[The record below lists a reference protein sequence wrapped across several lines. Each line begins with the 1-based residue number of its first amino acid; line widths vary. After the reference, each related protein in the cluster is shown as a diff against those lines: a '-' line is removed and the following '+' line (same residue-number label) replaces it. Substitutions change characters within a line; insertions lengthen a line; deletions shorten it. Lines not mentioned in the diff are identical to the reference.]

1 MRVTDVQVRKLME
14 EHTKHGRV
22 GLASLRAGMHRNT
35 GSKYLRA
42 GKVPTELRQPRSWRT
57 REDPFAEDWPE
68 VEERLADAPELEAK
82 SLFEDLCERR
92 PGRYQEGQLRTLQR
106 RIKQWRAMSGPPK
119 ELFFE
124 QEHRPGEAMQTDF
137 TSATKLGITIGG
149 QAYPHLLCHPVLPY
163 SNWEWATVARSE
175 SMAALRRGIQ
185 SAVFRLGRVPEY
197 SQTDSSSAAT
207 HRLKEREDEV
217 TAEEKAKGKRR
228 FNPEYRAL
236 MRHLGMKPRTTA
248 IGEKEQNGDVEA
260 SHRAFKRRLEQ
271 HLLLRGS
278 RDFDSVEEW
287 ELWLQ
292 GIAEK
297 ANGLRTERIA
307 EELAVMRVLD
317 VHRLPEYS
325 EEKVRVKQ
333 GSTIRVKNNTY
344 SVPSRLKDEMVR
356 VRVYDDRLEVYYG
369 DIHQLTVER
378 LLGEGKHKV
387 DYRHI
392 IWSLVRKP
400 GAFERYRYREAL
412 FPTLAFRHAYDVLAD
427 NLASTRR
434 ADIEYLRV
442 LHLAASTMECEV
454 EAALSLL
461 LEQGVVPLADRVKSL
476 VVSEQPEIPSFE
488 PLTPDL
494 EMYDS
499 LLGELAQAGR

>member
-1 MRVTDVQVRKLME
+1 ME
-14 EHTKHGRV
+14 EHAKHGRV

-35 GSKYLRA
+35 GSKYLGL
-42 GKVPTELRQPRSWRT
+42 GKVPSELRQARTWRT
-57 REDPFAEDWPE
+57 RKDPFAEDWPE
-68 VEERLADAPELEAK
+68 LEERLADAPELEAK
-82 SLFEDLCERR
+82 ALFEDLCERH
-92 PGRYQEGQLRTLQR
+92 PERYQEGQLRTLQR
-106 RIKQWRAMSGPPK
+106 RVKQWRAMSGPPK

-137 TSATKLGITIGG
+137 TSVNKLEITIGG
-149 QAYPHLLCHPVLPY
+149 EPFPHMLCHQVLPY

-207 HRLKEREDEV
+207 HRLSRSQEEGKGKE
-217 TAEEKAKGKRR
+217 KGKRK

-236 MRHLGMKPRTTA
+236 MRHLGMEPRTTA

-260 SHRAFKRRLEQ
+260 SHRALKRRLEQ

-287 ELWLQ
+287 ERWLQ
-292 GIAEK
+292 GVAEK
-297 ANGLRTERIA
+297 ANRLRRERTA
-307 EELAVMRVLD
+307 EELAVMRALD
-317 VHRLPEYS
+317 VHRLPEYR

-344 SVPSRLKDEMVR
+344 SVPARLKDEMVR

-369 DIHQLTVER
+369 GIHQLTVER

-412 FPTLAFRHAYDVLAD
+412 FPTSAFRQAYDVLAD
-427 NLASTRR
+427 KLASTRK

-476 VVSEQPEIPSFE
+476 VVSEQPEIPSVE

-494 EMYDS
+494 EVYDS
-499 LLGELAQAGR
+499 LLGELAEAGR

>member
-1 MRVTDVQVRKLME
+1 LRVTDAQVRRLME
-14 EHTKHGRV
+14 EHSKHGRV

-42 GKVPTELRQPRSWRT
+42 GKVPSELRQPRSWRT
-57 REDPFAEDWPE
+57 RKDPFAEDWPE
-68 VEERLADAPELEAK
+68 LAERLAEAPELEAK
-82 SLFEDLCERR
+82 ALFEDLCERR
-92 PGRYQEGQLRTLQR
+92 PEKYQEGQLRTLQR
-106 RIKQWRAMSGPPK
+106 RVKQWRAMSGPPK

-137 TSATKLGITIGG
+137 TSANKLRITIGG
-149 QAYPHLLCHPVLPY
+149 EPFPHLLCHQVLPY

-175 SMAALRRGIQ
+175 SVPALRRGIQ
-185 SAVFRLGRVPEY
+185 SAVFRLGRVAEY

-207 HRLKEREDEV
+207 HRLDN
-217 TAEEKAKGKRR
+217 GKRD
-228 FNPEYRAL
+228 FNAEYLAL

-248 IGEKEQNGDVEA
+248 IGEKEQNGDIEA
-260 SHRAFKRRLEQ
+260 IHGAFKRRLEQ

-278 RDFDSVEEW
+278 RDFSSVDEW
-287 ELWLQ
+287 ERWLQ

-297 ANGLRTERIA
+297 ANRLRTERIA

-317 VHRLPEYS
+317 VHRLPEYR
-325 EEKVRVKQ
+325 EEEVRVKQ
-333 GSTIRVKNNTY
+333 GSTVRVKNNTY
-344 SVPSRLKDEMVR
+344 SVPSRLKGEKVR

-369 DIHQLTVER
+369 GIHQLTVER
-378 LLGEGKHKV
+378 LLGEGRHKV

-392 IWSLVRKP
+392 IWSLIRKP

-412 FPTLAFRHAYDVLAD
+412 FPTPVFRQAYDVLAEK
-427 NLASTRR
+427 LASTRK

-454 EAALSLL
+454 ETALSLL
-461 LEQGVVPLADRVKSL
+461 LEQGAVPLADRVKKL
-476 VVSEQPEIPSFE
+476 VVGEQPEIPEVE

-494 EMYDS
+494 EVYDS
-499 LLGELAQAGR
+499 LLAGLAEAAR

>member
-1 MRVTDVQVRKLME
+1 ME
-14 EHTKHGRV
+14 EHAKHGRV
-22 GLASLRAGMHRNT
+22 ELASLRAGMHRNT

-42 GKVPTELRQPRSWRT
+42 GKVPSELRQPRTWRT
-57 REDPFAEDWPE
+57 RKDPFAEDWPE
-68 VEERLADAPELEAK
+68 LEERLADAPELEAK
-82 SLFEDLCERR
+82 ALFEDLCERH
-92 PGRYQEGQLRTLQR
+92 PERYQEGQLRTLQR
-106 RIKQWRAMSGPPK
+106 RVKQWRAMSGPPK

-137 TSATKLGITIGG
+137 TSANKLEITICGEPF
-149 QAYPHLLCHPVLPY
+149 PHLLCHEVLPY

-207 HRLKEREDEV
+207 HRLSRSQEEGKGKE
-217 TAEEKAKGKRR
+217 KGKRK

-236 MRHLGMKPRTTA
+236 MRHLGMEPRTTA

-278 RDFDSVEEW
+278 RDFESVEEW
-287 ELWLQ
+287 ELCLQ
-292 GIAEK
+292 GVAEK
-297 ANGLRTERIA
+297 ANRLRTERTA
-307 EELAVMRVLD
+307 EELAVMRALD
-317 VHRLPEYS
+317 VHRLPEYR

-344 SVPSRLKDEMVR
+344 SVPARLKDEMVR

-369 DIHQLTVER
+369 GIHQLTVER
-378 LLGEGKHKV
+378 LLGEGKHRV

-412 FPTLAFRHAYDVLAD
+412 FPTLVFRQAYDVLAD
-427 NLASTRR
+427 KLASTRK

-461 LEQGVVPLADRVKSL
+461 LEQGTVPLADRVKKL
-476 VVSEQPEIPSFE
+476 VVSEQPEIPEVE

-494 EMYDS
+494 EVYDS
-499 LLGELAQAGR
+499 LLGELAEAGR

>member
-1 MRVTDVQVRKLME
+1 ME
-14 EHTKHGRV
+14 EHAKHGRV
-22 GLASLRAGMHRNT
+22 ELASLRAGMHRNT
-35 GSKYLRA
+35 GSKYLRV
-42 GKVPTELRQPRSWRT
+42 GKVPSELRQPRTWRT
-57 REDPFAEDWPE
+57 RKDPFAGDWPE
-68 VEERLADAPELEAK
+68 LEERLADAPELEAK
-82 SLFEDLCERR
+82 ALFEDLCERR
-92 PGRYQEGQLRTLQR
+92 PERYQEGQLRTLQR
-106 RIKQWRAMSGPPK
+106 RVKQWRAMSGPPK

-137 TSATKLGITIGG
+137 TSANKLEITIGG
-149 QAYPHLLCHPVLPY
+149 EPFPHLLCHEVLPY

-185 SAVFRLGRVPEY
+185 SAVFRLGRVPRY

-207 HRLKEREDEV
+207 HCLRRSKEEV
-217 TAEEKAKGKRR
+217 KAKEKGNRK

-236 MRHLGMKPRTTA
+236 MRHLGMEPRTTA

-317 VHRLPEYS
+317 VHRLPEYR
-325 EEKVRVKQ
+325 EEEVRVKQ

-369 DIHQLTVER
+369 GVHQLTVER
-378 LLGEGKHKV
+378 LLGEGRHKV

-412 FPTLAFRHAYDVLAD
+412 FPTPVFRQAYDVLAD
-427 NLASTRR
+427 KLASTRK
-434 ADIEYLRV
+434 ADIEYLRA

-461 LEQGVVPLADRVKSL
+461 LEQDVVPLADRVKKL
-476 VVSEQPEIPSFE
+476 VVSEQPEIPDVE

-494 EMYDS
+494 EVYDS
-499 LLGELAQAGR
+499 LLGGLAEVGR

>member
-1 MRVTDVQVRKLME
+1 MRVTDAQVRRLME

-22 GLASLRAGMHRNT
+22 DLASLRAGMHRNT
-35 GSKYLRA
+35 GSKYLRV
-42 GKVPTELRQPRSWRT
+42 GKVPSELLQPRTWRT
-57 REDPFAEDWPE
+57 RKDPFAEDWAE
-68 VEERLADAPELEAK
+68 LAERLEDAPELEAK
-82 SLFEDLCERR
+82 ALFEDLCERR
-92 PGRYQEGQLRTLQR
+92 PERYQEGQLRTLQR
-106 RIKQWRAMSGPPK
+106 RVKQWRATSGPPK

-137 TSATKLGITIGG
+137 TSANKLRITIYGEPF
-149 QAYPHLLCHPVLPY
+149 PHLLCHQVLPY
-163 SNWEWATVARSE
+163 SKWEWATVARSE

-207 HRLKEREDEV
+207 HRLGKCEDEV
-217 TAEEKAKGKRR
+217 KGKGKNNRK

-248 IGEKEQNGDVEA
+248 IGEKEQNGTIEA
-260 SHRAFKRRLEQ
+260 SNGVFKRKLEQ

-278 RDFDSVEEW
+278 RDFESVEEW
-287 ELWLQ
+287 ERWLQ
-292 GIAEK
+292 AIAEK
-297 ANGLRTERIA
+297 ANALRSEKISA
-307 EELAVMRVLD
+307 ELAVMRVLD
-317 VHRLPEYS
+317 VHRLPEYR
-325 EEKVRVKQ
+325 EEEVRVKQ

-344 SVPSRLKDEMVR
+344 SVPSRLKDEKVR

-369 DIHQLTVER
+369 GVHQLTMER
-378 LLGEGKHKV
+378 LLGEGRHKV

-412 FPTLAFRHAYDVLAD
+412 FPTPVFRQAYDVLAD
-427 NLASTRR
+427 KLASTRK

-454 EAALSLL
+454 ETALSLL
-461 LEQGVVPLADRVKSL
+461 LEQGAVPLADRVKKL
-476 VVSEQPEIPSFE
+476 VVREQPEIPDVE
-488 PLTPDL
+488 PMIPDL

-499 LLGELAQAGR
+499 LIAGFAGAGR